1 MTKQETVVEFFGQ
14 EPQGTVNISVDE
26 YALLVDH
33 DTRISIIR
41 EALKSQI
48 DEHVSY
54 PSLKSEFLLHVLD
67 LGDYQKMARKKQQEE
82 HTKPREEKPNE

>member
-1 MTKQETVVEFFGQ
+1 M
-14 EPQGTVNISVDE
+14 NISVDE